1 MKGGTDYTCSRGL
14 LADAPHP
21 RTPHFLP
28 PPLPGLPQTARRI
41 IDCPQFHGEVDLL
54 KYDQITSMYGAVHCT
69 SQVIK
74 RAAL

>member
-1 MKGGTDYTCSRGL
+1 MKDQLAYGCNALNLGDSRI
-14 LADAPHP
+14 LAVHGA
-21 RTPHFLP
+21 
-28 PPLPGLPQTARRI
+28 TARRI
-41 IDCPQFHGEVDLL
+41 CECPQFYGEVDLL